1 MNGQA
6 RHPYAALYYPYATFG
21 DERWLKES
29 LLSWDR
35 VALIRPTGVEASVA
49 AAGPVERSIL
59 AHQHQHKGFVDPV
72 TPDEES
78 LERVYDAFWNS
89 DQESLDQ
96 LQRRYGPEARDR
108 LAAPARPTRQA
119 APAVADPRLI
129 WVYAAE
135 RDSKMNYS
143 MAELLLR
150 RGLAVETHDREH
162 QMWLGMHPQLA
173 SVYLTALTGE
183 LARTRGYVA
192 CTDDIAAHRAAG
204 ALDLDQID
212 RALSGRK
219 ARPGIAPTVQ
229 HVEARYLHIAL
240 QAGLRPVNLEQVPV
254 EKLLDFRQQHR
265 SEILAF
271 RDHLSSIERQLAGMT
286 RIADEHELA
295 RHLQDVYEARTREH
309 VDNLRTAM
317 NRSGIQTALRAL
329 TLKLDLAGAGAT
341 LPGFAAGA
349 VATAIGAPVVAGLA
363 PVAVALSAA
372 PLITGFRQARRE
384 QRESPLAFL
393 VVAERELGSDAALRE
408 ALPR

>member
-1 MNGQA
+1 MNGHS
-6 RHPYAALYYPYATFG
+6 RLPYAALYYPYATFG

-59 AHQHQHKGFVDPV
+59 AHQNNDFVDPV
-72 TPDEES
+72 TPDDES
-78 LERVYDAFWNS
+78 LERVYDAFS
-89 DQESLDQ
+89 DADRESLDR
-96 LQRRYGPEARDR
+96 LQHRFGPEARDR
-108 LAAPARPTRQA
+108 LVAPARSTRQA
-119 APAVADPRLI
+119 APVVADPRLI

-135 RDSKMNYS
+135 HDSKMNQM
-143 MAELLLR
+143 MAELLLM
-150 RGLAVETHDREH
+150 RGLAVESRDREH
-162 QMWLGMHPQLA
+162 QRWLGMHPQLA
-173 SVYLTALTGE
+173 SVYMTALTGE

-212 RALSGRK
+212 QTLSGR
-219 ARPGIAPTVQ
+219 RPRLGFAPTVQ

-240 QAGLRPVNLEQVPV
+240 QAGLRPVNLAQVPV
-254 EKLLDFRQQHR
+254 ETLLEFRQQHR
-265 SEILAF
+265 REILSF
-271 RDHLSSIERQLAGMT
+271 RDHLSSIERDLAGMT
-286 RIADEHELA
+286 SIANEEELA
-295 RHLQDVYEARTREH
+295 RALKEVYETRTREH

-317 NRSGIQTALRAL
+317 SRSGIQTAVRAL

-341 LPGFAAGA
+341 LPGLAAGA
-349 VATAIGAPVVAGLA
+349 VATAVGAPVILGLA

-372 PLITGFRQARRE
+372 PLITGYRQARRE

-393 VVAERELGSDAALRE
+393 VVAKRELGAKEALRE
-408 ALPR
+408 SLPR

>member
-1 MNGQA
+1 MNGPA
-6 RHPYAALYYPYATFG
+6 RLPYAALYYPYATFG

-59 AHQHQHKGFVDPV
+59 AHQHEDFVDPV
-72 TPDEES
+72 TPDDES
-78 LERVYDAFWNS
+78 LERVYDAFS
-89 DQESLDQ
+89 IADQESLDQ

-119 APAVADPRLI
+119 APAVADARLI
-129 WVYAAE
+129 WVYAA
-135 RDSKMNYS
+135 DYHSKMNYA
-143 MAELLLR
+143 MAELLLS
-150 RGLAVETHDREH
+150 RGLAVEARDRGRER
-162 QMWLGMHPQLA
+162 WLGMHPQLA

-212 RALSGRK
+212 RALSGRR
-219 ARPGIAPTVQ
+219 ARLGIAPTVQ

-240 QAGLRPVNLEQVPV
+240 QAGLRPVNLEQVSV
-254 EKLLDFRQQHR
+254 ETLLDFREQHR
-265 SEILAF
+265 REILAF

-286 RIADEHELA
+286 SVVDEHELA
-295 RHLQDVYEARTREH
+295 RHLQDVYEDRTREH

-341 LPGFAAGA
+341 LPGIAAGA
-349 VATAIGAPVVAGLA
+349 LATAVGAPVAAGLA

-372 PLITGFRQARRE
+372 PLITGYRQARRE

-393 VVAERELGSDAALRE
+393 IAAERELGADAALRE
-408 ALPR
+408 ALPQ